1 MYHSARNRT
10 IAIAIGGLVALTLSA
25 AFADDLIP
33 QDSVIEAPTAPL
45 VESPA
50 PTLAPQETTTVLA
63 ESESVTVAQEI
74 GNSPISTPR
83 PTPTP
88 TISAPPSPT
97 PRPTAPTDLDLLAE
111 NETPTVEI
119 LISPQPRL
127 TLHMP
132 ISLGI
137 DPRSRSY
144 LMNSIEFWGTSTY
157 LACFTGYGV
166 GFDVGTSG
174 AIDDFQNDN
183 FIVEGDRTP
192 NLKISGTGAAIKS
205 LLRTPGGIRINS
217 ASGALAGHSLS
228 LSLTALTSAATDQS
242 YCGASKAMSTSVFL
256 PLKIDLG
263 LVKGQGTLKK

>member
-1 MYHSARNRT
+1 MFHSARTRT

-50 PTLAPQETTTVLA
+50 PTLAPQETTIVLA

-88 TISAPPSPT
+88 TISET
-97 PRPTAPTDLDLLAE
+97 PIPTAPTDLDLLAE

-174 AIDDFQNDN
+174 AIDDFENDN
-183 FIVEGDRTP
+183 FIVAGDRTP

-242 YCGASKAMSTSVFL
+242 YCGASKATSTSVFL

>member
-1 MYHSARNRT
+1 MFHSARTRT

-25 AFADDLIP
+25 SFADDLIP
-33 QDSVIEAPTAPL
+33 QDSVVEAPTAPL

-50 PTLAPQETTTVLA
+50 PTLPPQETTTVLA
-63 ESESVTVAQEI
+63 EGESVTVGESI

-83 PTPTP
+83 PTPSATP
-88 TISAPPSPT
+88 KPSPT
-97 PRPTAPTDLDLLAE
+97 SDPDLLIE

-157 LACFTGYGV
+157 LACFNGYGV
-166 GFDVGTSG
+166 GFDVGTPG
-174 AIDDFQNDN
+174 AIDDFGNDN
-183 FIVEGDRTP
+183 FIVEGDRTA
-192 NLKISGTGAAIKS
+192 NLRVSGTGAAIKS

-217 ASGALAGHSLS
+217 ANGALAGHALS
-228 LSLTALTSAATDQS
+228 LSLTALTSAATDES
-242 YCGASKAMSTSVFL
+242 YCGASKATSTSVFL

>member
-1 MYHSARNRT
+1 MFHSARTRT
-10 IAIAIGGLVALTLSA
+10 IAIAIGGIVALTLSA

-83 PTPTP
+83 PTP
-88 TISAPPSPT
+88 SPT
-97 PRPTAPTDLDLLAE
+97 PRPSTTADPDLLAE

-174 AIDDFQNDN
+174 AVDDFQNDD

-217 ASGALAGHSLS
+217 ASGALSGHSLS

-242 YCGASKAMSTSVFL
+242 YCGASKATSTSVFL

>member
-1 MYHSARNRT
+1 MFHSARTRT
-10 IAIAIGGLVALTLSA
+10 IAIAIGGIVALTLSA

-88 TISAPPSPT
+88 TPK
-97 PRPTAPTDLDLLAE
+97 PTAPTDLDLIAE

-132 ISLGI
+132 ISLGV

-174 AIDDFQNDN
+174 AVDDFQNDN

-217 ASGALAGHSLS
+217 ASGALAGHALS

>member
-1 MYHSARNRT
+1 MFHSARNRT

-25 AFADDLIP
+25 SFADDLIP
-33 QDSVIEAPTAPL
+33 QDSVVEAPTAPL

-50 PTLAPQETTTVLA
+50 PSLTPEETTTALA
-63 ESESVTVAQEI
+63 ESESVTVAETI

-83 PTPTP
+83 PTP
-88 TISAPPSPT
+88 SATNSPT
-97 PRPTAPTDLDLLAE
+97 PRPSATTDPDLLAE
-111 NETPTVEI
+111 NETPTVDI

-157 LACFTGYGV
+157 LACFNGYGV
-166 GFDVGTSG
+166 GFDVGTAG
-174 AIDDFQNDN
+174 AIDDFGNDN
-183 FIVEGDRTP
+183 FIVEGDRTA
-192 NLKISGTGAAIKS
+192 NLRVSGTGAAIKS

-217 ASGALAGHSLS
+217 SSGALAGHALS
-228 LSLTALTSAATDQS
+228 LSLTALTSAATDES
-242 YCGASKAMSTSVFL
+242 YCGASKATSTSVFL

>member
-1 MYHSARNRT
+1 MFHSARTRT
-10 IAIAIGGLVALTLSA
+10 IALAIGGLVALTLSA
-25 AFADDLIP
+25 SFADDLIP

-63 ESESVTVAQEI
+63 EGESVTVAQEI

-88 TISAPPSPT
+88 TPKPSAT
-97 PRPTAPTDLDLLAE
+97 TDPDLLVE

-174 AIDDFQNDN
+174 AVDDFENDN
-183 FIVEGDRTP
+183 FIVAGDRTP

-217 ASGALAGHSLS
+217 ASGALSGHSLS

-242 YCGASKAMSTSVFL
+242 YCGASKATSTSVFL

>member
-1 MYHSARNRT
+1 
-10 IAIAIGGLVALTLSA
+10 
-25 AFADDLIP
+25 
-33 QDSVIEAPTAPL
+33 
-45 VESPA
+45 
-50 PTLAPQETTTVLA
+50 
-63 ESESVTVAQEI
+63 
-74 GNSPISTPR
+74 
-83 PTPTP
+83 
-88 TISAPPSPT
+88 
-97 PRPTAPTDLDLLAE
+97 
-111 NETPTVEI
+111 VEI

-157 LACFTGYGV
+157 LACFAGYGV

-242 YCGASKAMSTSVFL
+242 YCGASKATSTSVFL

>member
-83 PTPTP
+83 PTPSATP
-88 TISAPPSPT
+88 KPSAT
-97 PRPTAPTDLDLLAE
+97 TDPDLLIE

-174 AIDDFQNDN
+174 AVDDFQNDN

>member
-1 MYHSARNRT
+1 MFHSARTRT

-25 AFADDLIP
+25 SFADDLIP
-33 QDSVIEAPTAPL
+33 QDSVIEAPTAPF

-50 PTLAPQETTTVLA
+50 PTLAPEETTTVLTA
-63 ESESVTVAQEI
+63 GESVTVAQEI

-83 PTPTP
+83 PTPSATP
-88 TISAPPSPT
+88 KPSAT
-97 PRPTAPTDLDLLAE
+97 TDPDLLIE

-174 AIDDFQNDN
+174 AIDDFENDN
-183 FIVEGDRTP
+183 FIVAGDRTP

-242 YCGASKAMSTSVFL
+242 YCGASKATSTSVFS

-263 LVKGQGTLKK
+263 LVKGQGTLK

>member
-1 MYHSARNRT
+1 MFHSARNRT

-25 AFADDLIP
+25 SFADDLIP
-33 QDSVIEAPTAPL
+33 QDSVIEAPTAPF

-50 PTLAPQETTTVLA
+50 PTLTPEETTTVLA
-63 ESESVTVAQEI
+63 EGESVTVAQEI

-83 PTPTP
+83 PTPSATP
-88 TISAPPSPT
+88 KPSAT
-97 PRPTAPTDLDLLAE
+97 TDPDLLIE
-111 NETPTVEI
+111 NETPTVDI

-174 AIDDFQNDN
+174 AIDDFENDN
-183 FIVEGDRTP
+183 FIVAGDRTP

-242 YCGASKAMSTSVFL
+242 YCGASKATSTSVFS

-263 LVKGQGTLKK
+263 LVKGQGTLK

>member
-1 MYHSARNRT
+1 MFHSARNRT

-25 AFADDLIP
+25 SFADDLIP
-33 QDSVIEAPTAPL
+33 QDSVIEAPTAPF

-50 PTLAPQETTTVLA
+50 PTLTPEETTTVLA
-63 ESESVTVAQEI
+63 EGESVTVAQEI

-83 PTPTP
+83 PTPSATP
-88 TISAPPSPT
+88 KPSAT
-97 PRPTAPTDLDLLAE
+97 TDPDLLIE

-174 AIDDFQNDN
+174 AVDDFQNDN

-256 PLKIDLG
+256 PLKIDLS

>member
-1 MYHSARNRT
+1 MYHSARTRT

-83 PTPTP
+83 PTP
-88 TISAPPSPT
+88 SPT
-97 PRPTAPTDLDLLAE
+97 PRPSTTADPDLLAE

-174 AIDDFQNDN
+174 AVDDFQNDN

-217 ASGALAGHSLS
+217 ASGALSGHSLS

-242 YCGASKAMSTSVFL
+242 YCGASKATSTSVFL

>member
-83 PTPTP
+83 PTP
-88 TISAPPSPT
+88 SPT
-97 PRPTAPTDLDLLAE
+97 PRPSTTADPDLLAE

-217 ASGALAGHSLS
+217 ASGALSGHSLS

-242 YCGASKAMSTSVFL
+242 YCGASKATSTSVFL

>member
-1 MYHSARNRT
+1 
-10 IAIAIGGLVALTLSA
+10 
-25 AFADDLIP
+25 
-33 QDSVIEAPTAPL
+33 
-45 VESPA
+45 
-50 PTLAPQETTTVLA
+50 
-63 ESESVTVAQEI
+63 
-74 GNSPISTPR
+74 
-83 PTPTP
+83 
-88 TISAPPSPT
+88 
-97 PRPTAPTDLDLLAE
+97 
-111 NETPTVEI
+111 VEI

-174 AIDDFQNDN
+174 AVDDFQNDD

-217 ASGALAGHSLS
+217 ASGALSGHSLS

-242 YCGASKAMSTSVFL
+242 YCGASKATSTSVFL

>member
-1 MYHSARNRT
+1 MFYSARNRT

-25 AFADDLIP
+25 SFADDLIP
-33 QDSVIEAPTAPL
+33 QDSVVEAPTAPL

-50 PTLAPQETTTVLA
+50 PTLAPEETTTVLA

-83 PTPTP
+83 PTP
-88 TISAPPSPT
+88 SATNSPT
-97 PRPTAPTDLDLLAE
+97 PRPTAATDLDLLAE
-111 NETPTVEI
+111 NETPTVDI

-157 LACFTGYGV
+157 LACFNGYGV
-166 GFDVGTSG
+166 GFDVGTAG
-174 AIDDFQNDN
+174 AIDDFGNDN
-183 FIVEGDRTP
+183 FIVAGDRTG
-192 NLKISGTGAAIKS
+192 NLRVSGTGAAIKS

-217 ASGALAGHSLS
+217 SNGALAGHALS
-228 LSLTALTSAATDQS
+228 LSLTALTSAATDES
-242 YCGASKAMSTSVFL
+242 YCGASKATSTSVFL

>member
-83 PTPTP
+83 PTPSATP
-88 TISAPPSPT
+88 KPSAT
-97 PRPTAPTDLDLLAE
+97 TDPDLLIE

-174 AIDDFQNDN
+174 AIDDFENDN
-183 FIVEGDRTP
+183 FIVAGDRTP

>member
-1 MYHSARNRT
+1 
-10 IAIAIGGLVALTLSA
+10 
-25 AFADDLIP
+25 
-33 QDSVIEAPTAPL
+33 
-45 VESPA
+45 
-50 PTLAPQETTTVLA
+50 
-63 ESESVTVAQEI
+63 
-74 GNSPISTPR
+74 
-83 PTPTP
+83 
-88 TISAPPSPT
+88 
-97 PRPTAPTDLDLLAE
+97 
-111 NETPTVEI
+111 
-119 LISPQPRL
+119 
-127 TLHMP
+127 MP

-174 AIDDFQNDN
+174 AVDDFQNDN

-217 ASGALAGHSLS
+217 ASGALAGHALS

>member
-1 MYHSARNRT
+1 MFHSARTRT
-10 IAIAIGGLVALTLSA
+10 IAIAIGGLVALTFSA
-25 AFADDLIP
+25 SFADDLIP
-33 QDSVIEAPTAPL
+33 QDSVIEAPTAPF

-50 PTLAPQETTTVLA
+50 PTLAPEETTTVLTA
-63 ESESVTVAQEI
+63 GESVTVAQEI

-83 PTPTP
+83 PTPSATP
-88 TISAPPSPT
+88 KPSAT
-97 PRPTAPTDLDLLAE
+97 TDPDLLIE
-111 NETPTVEI
+111 NETPTVDI

-174 AIDDFQNDN
+174 AVDDFQNDN

-256 PLKIDLG
+256 PLQIDLG